1 MEEISFYLKK
11 NVGTTDQFIRLTLG
25 VVLVAIPVILQFP
38 PWTIAILAAI
48 GGALIL
54 EGITA
59 Y

>member
-1 MEEISFYLKK
+1 MSGKSLYLKK
-11 NVGTTDQFIRLTLG
+11 NVGTVDQVIRLTLG
-25 VVLVAIPVILQFP
+25 VVLVAIPVIFQFP

-48 GGALIL
+48 GGAMIV